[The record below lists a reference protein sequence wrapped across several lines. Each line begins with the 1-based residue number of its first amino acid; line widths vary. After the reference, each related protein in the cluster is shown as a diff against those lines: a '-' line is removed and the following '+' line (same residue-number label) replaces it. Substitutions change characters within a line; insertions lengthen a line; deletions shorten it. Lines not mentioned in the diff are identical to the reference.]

1 MKAFTRSAAALAAL
15 VMFAAL
21 AASAS
26 ADEAK
31 DPPLLALGAGWYDLS
46 GDDSAGDFRLEY
58 RHGPA
63 WFGFLKPFAGFEVT
77 TDGGVWGGAGLMI
90 DILLTDNIAVS
101 LGSGPGLYSDG
112 DGRDLGH
119 AVEFRSQVEVAY
131 VMEDR
136 SRVGL
141 AFAHLSNAGLGD
153 RNPGVEVV
161 TLYYMLPL
169 NF

>member
-21 AASAS
+21 AAPAS

-63 WFGFLKPFAGFEVT
+63 WFGFLKPFAGLEVT
-77 TDGGVWGGAGLMI
+77 TDGGVWGQVPVSTPMVTGV
-90 DILLTDNIAVS
+90 ILAMRWNSA
-101 LGSGPGLYSDG
+101 
-112 DGRDLGH
+112 R
-119 AVEFRSQVEVAY
+119 
-131 VMEDR
+131 R
-136 SRVGL
+136 SR
-141 AFAHLSNAGLGD
+141 S
-153 RNPGVEVV
+153 P
-161 TLYYMLPL
+161 T
-169 NF
+169 